1 MIDKKKSQYTQSKQ
15 IMEDDPSTG
24 QESTKTSAEAAFAA
38 WALQNGFGRAAAA
51 TTLFPDVSPDQPNCD
66 EVNSQI
72 ANCCLQIEVLTRVGV
87 NTAPMGPLIHALLIK
102 WVSSFAPFEHAL
114 LSRTSEKHLEED
126 VEMFTALKTAAEAR
140 LSVLKAEKNM
150 K

>member
-1 MIDKKKSQYTQSKQ
+1 
-15 IMEDDPSTG
+15 MEDDSSTG
-24 QESTKTSAEAAFAA
+24 QETTETSVQAAFAA
-38 WALQNGFGRAAAA
+38 WALQNGFGRAAASA
-51 TTLFPDVSPDQPNCD
+51 TLFPDVSPDQPNCD

-72 ANCCLQIEVLTRVGV
+72 ANCCLQVEVLTRDGV

-102 WVSSFAPFEHAL
+102 WASSFGPFEHAL

-140 LSVLKAEKNM
+140 LSVVKAARNTKY
-150 K
+150 